1 MKKFFN
7 TLGFCLLC
15 STQVSAQTDDIDE
28 VVVTGAFIHRASDK
42 ISTPLHVIDA
52 ESVTTDA
59 TGSLGAV
66 IGDVLAEAAG
76 GDESPGRRR
85 DPGAGLR
92 HPHALTG
99 ECKEWLSRA
108 FCRANGIRVA
118 APLVL
123 ALACAGQPISRGVAP
138 LPISISL
145 AGRPLRGRA
154 PRAER

>member
-66 IGDVLAEAAG
+66 IGDVLGVSTSDYGAAVGQPIIRGLGGPRLKVLNNGKLINDVAAG
-76 GDESPGRRR
+76 GPDHQNDSDFLNLQQIE
-85 DPGAGLR
+85 L
-92 HPHALTG
+92 
-99 ECKEWLSRA
+99 
-108 FCRANGIRVA
+108 I
-118 APLVL
+118 
-123 ALACAGQPISRGVAP
+123 
-138 LPISISL
+138 
-145 AGRPLRGRA
+145 
-154 PRAER
+154 